1 LFRSA
6 IHAQAHAGEC
16 AGEDQHPLSI
26 ATELAEAL
34 RNCNRELRLKR
45 EIRHEDYCTR
55 LAKLDGMTALK
66 PTNMSPVEENRA
78 QNESGA
84 RSAVLASLAALGSV
98 IAASTC
104 CLPLLPFL
112 FAAGAAGTSAFVAQ
126 FRPYLLVMAVLLI
139 AFGFYKSWRAKQ
151 CGCETSRISTY
162 LLWFSA
168 IVVLVFIF
176 FPQVIANLVAD
187 LLAGK
192 S

>member
-1 LFRSA
+1 MSRIEEKQQRNKSGSA
-6 IHAQAHAGEC
+6 
-16 AGEDQHPLSI
+16 S
-26 ATELAEAL
+26 T
-34 RNCNRELRLKR
+34 
-45 EIRHEDYCTR
+45 
-55 LAKLDGMTALK
+55 
-66 PTNMSPVEENRA
+66 VF
-78 QNESGA
+78 
-84 RSAVLASLAALGSV
+84 ASLAALGSV
-98 IAASTC
+98 IAASSC

-126 FRPYLLVMAVLLI
+126 FRPYLLVVSVLLI

-151 CGCETSRISTY
+151 CNCKPSKISTF

-168 IVVLVFIF
+168 IAVFVFIF